1 MSTGWIKLHRELIKK
16 PIWQC
21 STPEQKVILITLL
34 MMANHDD
41 KEWEW
46 RGRKYRCKPG
56 EFVTSLKS
64 IVKECGDGVST
75 QNVRTALARF
85 EKYEFLTSESTNRNR
100 KITITNWEKYQSYDT
115 KSNKATNKQLT
126 SSQQATNKQLT
137 TNKND
142 KECKEV
148 KKGITTTAAQTLSPK
163 EVISMWNA
171 IGVNPIKAINPGTK
185 RHSALNARIREHGAE
200 AIVKAINNARE
211 SDFLKGKN
219 KNAWTITF
227 DWFIAP
233 NNFLKVYENAYV
245 NRDGRDGWSSSKPPT
260 NPAVEAARA
269 LFEKYK
275 LEEEKEAGCDE
286 IRNI

>member
-34 MMANHDD
+34 MMANHDT

-46 RGRKYRCKPG
+46 KGEKYHCKPG
-56 EFVTSLKS
+56 EFVTSAKS
-64 IVKECGDGVST
+64 IQKKAGEGISR
-75 QNVRTALARF
+75 QNIRTALKRF
-85 EKYEFLTSESTNRNR
+85 EKYEFLTIETTKVNT
-100 KITITNWEKYQSYDT
+100 KIFIQNWEKYQSKEQQPNQDA
-115 KSNKATNKQLT
+115 NHQLT
-126 SSQQATNKQLT
+126 ISQPTANHQLT

-142 KECKEV
+142 KNDKND
-148 KKGITTTAAQTLSPK
+148 KKGITTTVAQTLSPK

>member
-1 MSTGWIKLHRELIKK
+1 
-16 PIWQC
+16 
-21 STPEQKVILITLL
+21 
-34 MMANHDD
+34 
-41 KEWEW
+41 
-46 RGRKYRCKPG
+46 
-56 EFVTSLKS
+56 
-64 IVKECGDGVST
+64 
-75 QNVRTALARF
+75 
-85 EKYEFLTSESTNRNR
+85 
-100 KITITNWEKYQSYDT
+100 
-115 KSNKATNKQLT
+115 
-126 SSQQATNKQLT
+126 
-137 TNKND
+137 
-142 KECKEV
+142 
-148 KKGITTTAAQTLSPK
+148 
-163 EVISMWNA
+163 MWNA